1 MTSDTDMRGDKE
13 PQLKNWYLLLWP
25 GGGTIGA
32 RVVEEDR
39 IAELERIMDSGEG
52 GLSQSLVKL
61 QPIARLNAIMVIS
74 SKPAL
79 LKTAAT
85 WITRLDRS
93 DTASVRA
100 GCIRQLSARK

>member
-1 MTSDTDMRGDKE
+1 
-13 PQLKNWYLLLWP
+13 
-25 GGGTIGA
+25 
-32 RVVEEDR
+32 
-39 IAELERIMDSGEG
+39 MDSGEG

-61 QPIARLNAIMVIS
+61 QPIARLNAVMVIS

-93 DTASVRA
+93 IPPRPA
-100 GCIRQLSARK
+100 